1 MSENRPEAE
10 RRRAVRMRP
19 LPELP
24 ARARL
29 LGDSPVDLSVW
40 DVSVGGLAVTG
51 GNALATLTPGTR
63 HRISLDVGRYGSFEL
78 DVEVRH
84 RGGEHTDVIG
94 MQLIDPPP
102 AATTGLGR
110 YVAELLERGAVS

>member
-1 MSENRPEAE
+1 MSEDRPEIE

-19 LPELP
+19 MTELP
-24 ARARL
+24 AHARL

-51 GNALATLTPGTR
+51 GNALSALTPGTR
-63 HRISLDVGRYGSFEL
+63 HRLSLDVGRYGVFEI

-84 RGGEHTDVIG
+84 RGGGHAELIG
-94 MQLIDPPP
+94 MQLIDPAPGV
-102 AATTGLGR
+102 TTALGR